1 MSTLADDIL
10 QAAKESRRPRP
21 GDIVFIIRRTAVA
34 PGNIPDIEKLITRCR
49 IVREQTNGARVLV
62 LNPNTGMPEEGD
74 IEGAFIDRKTHA
86 ILTTRAAAL
95 EYAAQLVGDV
105 LDVLA
110 VMRQRAADVL
120 EQLND
125 QLNTEQSP

>member
-1 MSTLADDIL
+1 MSRLSDDVL
-10 QAAKESRRPRP
+10 QAAKESRRPRA
-21 GDIVFIIRRTAVA
+21 GDIVFVIRRTAVA
-34 PGNIPDIEKLITRCR
+34 PGNVPDIDKLITRCR
-49 IVREQTNGARVLV
+49 IVREQTNGARVMV

-74 IEGAFIDRKTHA
+74 AEGVFIDRRTHA

-110 VMRQRAADVL
+110 VMRERAADVMDEL
-120 EQLND
+120 TA
-125 QLNTEQSP
+125 QLNTEHAR

>member
-1 MSTLADDIL
+1 MSH
-10 QAAKESRRPRP
+10 
-21 GDIVFIIRRTAVA
+21 FVA
-34 PGNIPDIEKLITRCR
+34 SLPLG
-49 IVREQTNGARVLV
+49 
-62 LNPNTGMPEEGD
+62 
-74 IEGAFIDRKTHA
+74 
-86 ILTTRAAAL
+86 
-95 EYAAQLVGDV
+95 QLVGDV